1 MSMTEY
7 AKTSDNYLAHRLF
20 RKNIYSVVLKDTNN
34 AVNVSEI
41 YILLFEHFAIS
52 KKFVGDMIKNYI
64 EAEFLEYDDED
75 KTKVAITTKG
85 LADIDAMEKRMR
97 GQA

>member
-20 RKNIYSVVLKDTNN
+20 RKNIYGTVLKDKDNV
-34 AVNVSEI
+34 VNVSEI

-52 KKFVGDMIKNYI
+52 KKFVADMVQNYI
-64 EAEFLEYDDED
+64 EAGFLEYDDED
-75 KTKVAITTKG
+75 KSKIGITDKG
-85 LADIDAMEKRMR
+85 LRDVKAMENR
-97 GQA
+97 Q